1 MSIFC
6 YGRVLSR
13 NEKTYHRS
21 KSYLFISHTLFHF
34 LGIPEYK
41 KKSLLVIVWVF
52 SSNLR
57 VKISY
62 KTNVRR
68 WQNFVF
74 NTACNGTDGYH
85 YETNTE
91 SEIDN
96 GVKLSHVS
104 YPKRRV
110 TVSFQMYS
118 SCL

>member
-1 MSIFC
+1 M
-6 YGRVLSR
+6 
-13 NEKTYHRS
+13 
-21 KSYLFISHTLFHF
+21 
-34 LGIPEYK
+34 
-41 KKSLLVIVWVF
+41 
-52 SSNLR
+52 
-57 VKISY
+57 KISF

-104 YPKRRV
+104 YPKRGLLSVFKCIPAVCKSKRV
-110 TVSFQMYS
+110 SSFFTVLPVVSTSRFIGHPTQ
-118 SCL
+118 